1 LFVIFVLK
9 LLNEHKKFYKM
20 HAKKITRLKTYLFL
34 LPFFILIIS
43 CSVKNSTLK
52 KGSEIEKNGNFK
64 EASELYMNVLFRKNN
79 IPEVQNALRRSAQLH
94 ISETAF
100 SIANKNERNDQKGV
114 VDDYYSLT
122 QFVNRVN
129 AFTKNIDIDSQTKAI
144 YQKNLALYLNNE
156 YDLANKYLSEEKFAD
171 AENTLKNIQK
181 FDSNYKD
188 TSKKLV
194 TAVNEPLYLRGIE
207 EFSNKKYIASYQTW
221 NRIATKE
228 PNYKDVKNKLQQAL
242 NERYKE
248 GSYFLMQENFKE
260 AEQAFY
266 DVSQINN
273 NYLDV
278 RNLYKEAYSEPI
290 YRKAVKDLKIDKCRT
305 AYLGLENIINK
316 FNSYKNAEELKNTA
330 LKCAEYP
337 IIIESYRTSSSNGFE
352 NRIQN
357 AVIEDILGS
366 KNPFVTIIK
375 GGTSNNSP
383 LYNINSTR
391 PTNSQL
397 SRYVNNSYAN
407 TRAKAIL
414 TVHINEYKLQES
426 QPRVFNRN
434 GIEVKRIKAR
444 NGSDSI
450 VEKAVTYKEYERR
463 NTLSSSIT
471 YSLIEIK
478 TGKIL
483 MQKTIQKNDEQEV
496 RYARYNSNN
505 LSLIYPTRI
514 IGSTFSRDDSNYKV
528 LQSLFQTPEII
539 DNEQLSENI
548 LTDFRRRITNDVLV
562 FNPEE

>member
-1 LFVIFVLK
+1 MNI
-9 LLNEHKKFYKM
+9 KKFYKM
-20 HAKKITRLKTYLFL
+20 HAKKITSLKTYLFL
-34 LPFFILIIS
+34 LSFFMLTSS

-52 KGSEIEKNGNFK
+52 KGAEIEKNGNFK

-100 SIANKNERNDQKGV
+100 SIATKNERNDQKGV
-114 VDDYYSLT
+114 VDDYFSLS

-129 AFTKNIDIDSQTKAI
+129 AFAKNLDIDSQTKAI
-144 YQKNLALYLNNE
+144 YQKNLAVYLNNE

-171 AENTLKNIQK
+171 AENTLKTILK
-181 FDSNYKD
+181 FDANYKD

-194 TAVNEPLYLRGIE
+194 IAENEPLYLRGIE
-207 EFSNKKYIASYQTW
+207 EFSNKKYITSYQTW

-266 DVSQINN
+266 DVSQINSS
-273 NYLDV
+273 YLDV
-278 RNLYKEAYSEPI
+278 KNLHKEAYSEPI

-305 AYLGLENIINK
+305 AYLGLEDIINK

-352 NRIQN
+352 NTIQN
-357 AVIEDILGS
+357 AIIEDILS
-366 KNPFVTIIK
+366 SRNPFVKIIK
-375 GGTSNNSP
+375 GGTASNSP

-397 SRYVNNSYAN
+397 SRYINNSYAN
-407 TRAKAIL
+407 TKAKAIL
-414 TVHINEYKLQES
+414 TVHINEYKLQEN

-434 GIEVKRIKAR
+434 GIEVRRLKAR

-450 VEKAVTYKEYERR
+450 VEKSVTYKEYERSS
-463 NTLSSSIT
+463 TLSSNIT

-496 RYARYNSNN
+496 RYARYNNNN
-505 LSLIYPTRI
+505 LNLIYPTRI
-514 IGSTFSRDDSNYKV
+514 VGSSFNRDDSNYKN
-528 LQSLFQTPEII
+528 LQSLFQTPETI
-539 DNEQLSENI
+539 DNEQLSNNI
-548 LTDFRRRITNDVLV
+548 VTDFRKRITNEVLL

>member
-1 LFVIFVLK
+1 M
-9 LLNEHKKFYKM
+9 LNEQKKFYKM
-20 HAKKITRLKTYLFL
+20 HAKKITSLKTYLFL
-34 LPFFILIIS
+34 LPFFILTTS

-52 KGSEIEKNGNFK
+52 KGTEFEKTGNFK

-100 SIANKNERNDQKGV
+100 SIANKNERNDLKGV

-305 AYLGLENIINK
+305 AYLGLEDIINK
-316 FNSYKNAEELKNTA
+316 FNNYKNAEELKNTA

-357 AVIEDILGS
+357 AVIEDILSS

-514 IGSTFSRDDSNYKV
+514 VGSTFSRDDSNYKV
-528 LQSLFQTPEII
+528 LQSLFQTPETI
-539 DNEQLSENI
+539 DNEQLSDNI

>member
-1 LFVIFVLK
+1 
-9 LLNEHKKFYKM
+9 M
-20 HAKKITRLKTYLFL
+20 HAKKITSLKKYLFL
-34 LPFFILIIS
+34 LSFLILIIS

-52 KGSEIEKNGNFK
+52 KGAEIEKNGNFK

-100 SIANKNERNDQKGV
+100 SIANKNERNDLKGV

-207 EFSNKKYIASYQTW
+207 EFSNKKYITSYQTW

-305 AYLGLENIINK
+305 AYLGLEDIINK

-357 AVIEDILGS
+357 AVIEDILSS

-414 TVHINEYKLQES
+414 TVHINEYKLQEN

-514 IGSTFSRDDSNYKV
+514 VGSTFSRDDSNYKV
-528 LQSLFQTPEII
+528 LQSLFQTPEIV
-539 DNEQLSENI
+539 DNEQLSDNI

>member
-1 LFVIFVLK
+1 M
-9 LLNEHKKFYKM
+9 LNEQKKFYKM
-20 HAKKITRLKTYLFL
+20 HAKKITSLKTYLFL
-34 LPFFILIIS
+34 LPFFILTTS

-52 KGSEIEKNGNFK
+52 KGTEFEKTGNFK

-79 IPEVQNALRRSAQLH
+79 IPEVQNALRRSAQLY

-114 VDDYYSLT
+114 VDDYYNLT

-129 AFTKNIDIDSQTKAI
+129 AFTKNLDIDSQTKAI

-290 YRKAVKDLKIDKCRT
+290 YRKAVKDLRIDKCRT
-305 AYLGLENIINK
+305 AYLGLEDIINK

-357 AVIEDILGS
+357 AVIEDILSS

-414 TVHINEYKLQES
+414 TVHINEYKLQEN

-496 RYARYNSNN
+496 RYARYSSNN

-514 IGSTFSRDDSNYKV
+514 VGSTFSRDDSNYKV

-539 DNEQLSENI
+539 DNEQLSDNI

>member
-1 LFVIFVLK
+1 M
-9 LLNEHKKFYKM
+9 LNEHQKFYKM
-20 HAKKITRLKTYLFL
+20 HAKKITHLKTYLFFL
-34 LPFFILIIS
+34 SFLILTSS

-52 KGSEIEKNGNFK
+52 KGTEFEKNGNFK

-79 IPEVQNALRRSAQLH
+79 IPEVQNALRRSAQLY

-114 VDDYYSLT
+114 VDDYYNLS

-129 AFTKNIDIDSQTKAI
+129 AFTKNINIDSQTKAI
-144 YQKNLALYLNNE
+144 YQKNLAVYLNNE
-156 YDLANKYLSEEKFAD
+156 YDLANKYLSEDKFSE

-194 TAVNEPLYLRGIE
+194 IAVNEPLYLRGVE

-260 AEQAFY
+260 AEQAFS
-266 DVSQINN
+266 DVSQINSS
-273 NYLDV
+273 YLDV

-290 YRKAVKDLKIDKCRT
+290 YRKAMKDLKIDKCRT
-305 AYLGLENIINK
+305 AYLGLKDILNK

-352 NRIQN
+352 SRIQN
-357 AVIEDILGS
+357 AVIEDILSS
-366 KNPFVTIIK
+366 KNPFITVIK

-397 SRYVNNSYAN
+397 SRYINNSYAN

-414 TVHINEYKLQES
+414 TVHINEYKLQEN

-505 LSLIYPTRI
+505 LSLIYPTRMV
-514 IGSTFSRDDSNYKV
+514 GSTFSRDNSNYKV
-528 LQSLFQTPEII
+528 LQSLFQTPETI
-539 DNEQLSENI
+539 DNEQLSDNI
-548 LTDFRRRITNDVLV
+548 LTDFRRKITNDVLV

>member
-1 LFVIFVLK
+1 M
-9 LLNEHKKFYKM
+9 LNEHQKFYKM
-20 HAKKITRLKTYLFL
+20 HAKKITHLKTYLFFL
-34 LPFFILIIS
+34 SFLILTSS

-52 KGSEIEKNGNFK
+52 KGTEFEKNGNFK

-79 IPEVQNALRRSAQLH
+79 IPEVQNALRRSAQLY

-114 VDDYYSLT
+114 VDDYYNLS

-129 AFTKNIDIDSQTKAI
+129 AFTKNINIDSQTKAI
-144 YQKNLALYLNNE
+144 YQKNLAVYLNNE
-156 YDLANKYLSEEKFAD
+156 YDLANKYLSEDKLSE

-181 FDSNYKD
+181 FDTNYKD

-194 TAVNEPLYLRGIE
+194 IAVNEPLYLRGVE

-260 AEQAFY
+260 AEQAFS
-266 DVSQINN
+266 DVSQINSS
-273 NYLDV
+273 YLDV

-290 YRKAVKDLKIDKCRT
+290 YRKAMKDLKIDKCRT
-305 AYLGLENIINK
+305 AYLGLKDILNK

-352 NRIQN
+352 SRIQN
-357 AVIEDILGS
+357 AVIEDILSS
-366 KNPFVTIIK
+366 KNPFITVIK

-397 SRYVNNSYAN
+397 SRYINNSYAN

-414 TVHINEYKLQES
+414 TVHINEYKLQEN

-505 LSLIYPTRI
+505 LSLIYPTRMV
-514 IGSTFSRDDSNYKV
+514 GSTFSRDNSNYKV
-528 LQSLFQTPEII
+528 LQSLFQTPETI
-539 DNEQLSENI
+539 DNEQLSDNI
-548 LTDFRRRITNDVLV
+548 LNEFRRKITNDVLV

>member
-20 HAKKITRLKTYLFL
+20 HAKKITRSKTYLFL
-34 LPFFILIIS
+34 LPFFILITS

-52 KGSEIEKNGNFK
+52 KGAEIEKNGNFK

-100 SIANKNERNDQKGV
+100 SIANKNERNDLKGV

-305 AYLGLENIINK
+305 AYLGLEDIINK

>member
-1 LFVIFVLK
+1 ML
-9 LLNEHKKFYKM
+9 
-20 HAKKITRLKTYLFL
+20 TS
-34 LPFFILIIS
+34 S

-52 KGSEIEKNGNFK
+52 KGAEIEKNGNFK

-79 IPEVQNALRRSAQLH
+79 IPEVQNALRRSAQLY
-94 ISETAF
+94 ISENAF
-100 SIANKNERNDQKGV
+100 SIANKNERNEQKGV
-114 VDDYYSLT
+114 VDDYYNLT

-144 YQKNLALYLNNE
+144 YQKNLAVYLNNE

-171 AENTLKNIQK
+171 AENTLKTILK
-181 FDSNYKD
+181 FDTNYKD
-188 TSKKLV
+188 ISKKLV
-194 TAVNEPLYLRGIE
+194 IAENEPLYLRGIE
-207 EFSNKKYIASYQTW
+207 EFSNKKYITSYQTW

-266 DVSQINN
+266 DVSQINSS
-273 NYLDV
+273 YLDV
-278 RNLYKEAYSEPI
+278 KKLYKEAYSEPI
-290 YRKAVKDLKIDKCRT
+290 YRKAVKNLKIDKCRT
-305 AYLGLENIINK
+305 AYLELEDIINK
-316 FNSYKNAEELKNTA
+316 FNSYKNAEELKNTS

-337 IIIESYRTSSSNGFE
+337 IIIESYKTSSSNGFE
-352 NRIQN
+352 NTIQN
-357 AVIEDILGS
+357 AIIEDVLS
-366 KNPFVTIIK
+366 SRNPFVKIIK

-391 PTNSQL
+391 STNNQL
-397 SRYVNNSYAN
+397 SRYINNSYSN
-407 TRAKAIL
+407 TIAKAIL
-414 TVHINEYKLQES
+414 TVHINEYKLQEN
-426 QPRVFNRN
+426 QTRVFNRN
-434 GIEVKRIKAR
+434 GIEVRRLKAR

-450 VEKAVTYKEYERR
+450 VEKSVAYKEYERSS
-463 NTLSSSIT
+463 NLSSNIT

-496 RYARYNSNN
+496 RYARYNNNN
-505 LSLIYPTRI
+505 LNLIYPTRI
-514 IGSTFSRDDSNYKV
+514 VGSSFNRDDSNYKN
-528 LQSLFQTPEII
+528 LQSLFQTPETI
-539 DNEQLSENI
+539 DNERLSNNI
-548 LTDFRRRITNDVLV
+548 LTDFRKRITNDVLV